1 MRLVQGKKAV
11 LSRVAGVAIVL
22 VIFGFLFRSL
32 YLEWE
37 QVVAY
42 GWDLN
47 WAALALAF
55 TLMLSASALYAYL
68 WKVILDRLGTP
79 LSYRKSYRIFF
90 ISQLGRYIPGK
101 VWSILG
107 LVYLSQKEGVSKIIS
122 GASVTLQLL
131 LQIVSGVIVFAL
143 ALPFWKGLESSVGLL
158 ALIVCVP
165 VGLVLLHPALV
176 TRGVNLAL
184 RLTDQAE
191 TELSWSYGYLLG
203 QLALW
208 VGFWLWN
215 GVAYH
220 FLIRSLDS
228 SPLPNVVVLAGVF
241 SIAWVA
247 GFLSLVTPSGLGIME
262 GALTFLLSFYFPVH
276 VATIIALWTR
286 VARTASDLVCA
297 AIAWRL

>member
-55 TLMLSASALYAYL
+55 ALMLSASALYAYL

-276 VATIIALWTR
+276 VATVIALWTR